1 MPNHPDILHPES
13 GSRVLK
19 SSQLVSLFFVSLQ
32 TICKFFLF
40 FFFVSPSVGCCRSI
54 LSLLAGKRR
63 GGASELEPQ
72 LALNAFFE
80 RNLLVN
86 HVKLIEMFPF
96 VYIFT
101 QDPHGSITPSPLDNM
116 RGLEYYLHDMMHN
129 NAAGDGQD
137 QQAKGGDEPH

>member
-1 MPNHPDILHPES
+1 M
-13 GSRVLK
+13 V
-19 SSQLVSLFFVSLQ
+19 
-32 TICKFFLF
+32 
-40 FFFVSPSVGCCRSI
+40 CCRSI
-54 LSLLAGKRR
+54 SSLLAGKRR
-63 GGASELEPQ
+63 GGASEPEPQ